1 MIAQQDWIRI
11 EAHVNNNSRYGI
23 VSAGTLAELQRLQD
37 RPESILSV
45 LLEIKFYDLN
55 TGTWETTPS
64 IVAPCISYNKGNKS
78 ALFLVSPVAG
88 LTFVPFGYMG
98 SIENCET
105 LAILEE
111 ASQTWPVKLHRASDT
126 GYLRFPDSKNV
137 QTYVAVDG
145 KYVSVTFDLNTDA
158 ITALEVTDVA
168 IPEGTAFV
176 NITEA
181 DLMKLIGA
189 PRII

>member
-11 EAHVNNNSRYGI
+11 EARCNENSQYGI

-45 LLEIKFYDLN
+45 LLEINLYDQ
-55 TGTWETTPS
+55 TKGTWGTTPS
-64 IVAPCISYNKGNKS
+64 HFVPCSSYNKGNKS
-78 ALFLVSPVAG
+78 ALFLVSQLAG
-88 LTFVPFGYMG
+88 FTFVPFGYMG
-98 SIENCET
+98 SIENCAT

-111 ASQTWPVKLHRASDT
+111 ASQTWPVKLRSASDT
-126 GYLRFPDSKNV
+126 GYLSFANAQNV

-145 KYVSVTFDLNTDA
+145 KYVSVTLDQNTGA

-189 PRII
+189 PKIN

>member
-1 MIAQQDWIRI
+1 MITQQDWIRI
-11 EAHVNNNSRYGI
+11 EAHFNDNSRYGI
-23 VSAGTLAELQRLQD
+23 VSAGTLAELQRLED

-45 LLEIKFYDLN
+45 LLEMKLYNLA
-55 TGTWETTPS
+55 TRTWETTPS
-64 IVAPCISYNKGNKS
+64 YLVPCSSYNKANKS
-78 ALFLVSPVAG
+78 ALFLVSQQQGFSFVA
-88 LTFVPFGYMG
+88 FGYMG

-111 ASQTWPVKLHRASDT
+111 ASQTWPVKLRRASDT
-126 GYLRFPDSKNV
+126 GYLRFANTQNV

-145 KYVSVTFDLNTDA
+145 KYVSVTLDQNTDA

-189 PRII
+189 PKVN

>member
-11 EAHVNNNSRYGI
+11 EARVNESSQYGI

-45 LLEIKFYDLN
+45 LLEMKFYN
-55 TGTWETTPS
+55 MTTHTWETTPS
-64 IVAPCISYNKGNKS
+64 LFAPCSSYNEGNKS
-78 ALFLVSPVAG
+78 ALFLVSQILG
-88 LTFVPFGYMG
+88 FTFVPFGYMG

-111 ASQTWPVKLHRASDT
+111 ASQTWPVKLRKTSDT
-126 GYLRFPDSKNV
+126 GYLRFANSSNV

-145 KYVSVTFDLNTDA
+145 KYVSVTVDPNYA

-189 PRII
+189 PQVI

>member
-11 EAHVNNNSRYGI
+11 EAHVNENSRYGI

-45 LLEIKFYDLN
+45 LLEMKLYN
-55 TGTWETTPS
+55 SGAGTWETTPS
-64 IVAPCISYNKGNKS
+64 YFAPCSSYNKSNKT
-78 ALFLVSPVAG
+78 ALFLVSQLQG
-88 LTFVPFGYMG
+88 FTFVPFGYMG

-111 ASQTWPVKLHRASDT
+111 ASQTWPVKLRKASDT
-126 GYLRFPDSKNV
+126 GYLRFANSSNV

-145 KYVSVTFDLNTDA
+145 KYVSVTLDQNTDA

-189 PRII
+189 PKVM

>member
-11 EAHVNNNSRYGI
+11 EAHVNNNSPYGI
-23 VSAGTLAELQRLQD
+23 VSAGTLIELQRLQD

-45 LLEIKFYDLN
+45 LLETKNYDLLS
-55 TGTWETTPS
+55 GTWEAEPCHF
-64 IVAPCISYNKGNKS
+64 IPCINYNKSNKS
-78 ALFLVSPVAG
+78 AMFFSSQMLG
-88 LTFVPFGYMG
+88 LTFVSFGYMG

-111 ASQTWPVKLHRASDT
+111 ASQTWPVKLRKASDT
-126 GYLRFPDSKNV
+126 GYLRFANASNV

-145 KYVSVTFDLNTDA
+145 KYVSVTLDQNTDA

-189 PRII
+189 PKVN

>member
-11 EAHVNNNSRYGI
+11 EARYNENSQYGI

-37 RPESILSV
+37 RTESILSV
-45 LLEIKFYDLN
+45 LLEVKFYN
-55 TGTWETTPS
+55 FVAGTWETTPS
-64 IVAPCISYNKGNKS
+64 HFVPCSSYSKGDKS
-78 ALFLVSPVAG
+78 ALFLVSQLAEF
-88 LTFVPFGYMG
+88 TFVPFGYMG

-105 LAILEE
+105 LVILEE
-111 ASQTWPVKLHRASDT
+111 ASQTWPVKLRRASDT
-126 GYLRFPDSKNV
+126 GYLRFANAQSV

-145 KYVSVTFDLNTDA
+145 KYVSVTLDQNTDV
-158 ITALEVTDVA
+158 ITALEVTDME

-189 PRII
+189 PKVN